1 MTATLGELTKAVDLV
16 SESVDNLND
25 LYREITAIT
34 GTSPDLYRDYGIMV
48 YLPQLQDILE
58 VEYTRLNAVMGLF
71 GEEYGSANKT
81 SALNDM
87 MDVMIKLIKQ
97 PNDVAKYLSN
107 FSDSLSALA
116 DWVTGINNLPLELDY
131 LAVCGEGYKLPK
143 ANGNF
148 FENFAHTWN
157 SFIGSFTNDFKVHMT
172 ENETDRK
179 QLDVW
184 VTVDTR
190 TEYDIIQKLINAAYT
205 DSEYDVNLSMV
216 QADTLLPATVA

>member
-1 MTATLGELTKAVDLV
+1 MNALKIRLQMFY
-16 SESVDNLND
+16 
-25 LYREITAIT
+25 YRHKKVTDFKPHVKKSKRSFW
-34 GTSPDLYRDYGIMV
+34 GNV
-48 YLPQLQDILE
+48 IL
-58 VEYTRLNAVMGLF
+58 GLF
-71 GEEYGSANKT
+71 LI
-81 SALNDM
+81 ALACLFFFPVLYM
-87 MDVMIKLIKQ
+87 ISQSLKPVSYTHLVMIKLIKQ

-190 TEYDIIQKLINAAYT
+190 TEYDIIQKLINAAYA
-205 DSEYDVNLSMV
+205 DSEDVYKRQLQYIVIGKTIPDCHQHRVYYKYNK
-216 QADTLLPATVA
+216 

>member
-131 LAVCGEGYKLPK
+131 LAVFQRQMATSLRILLTPGIRSLVPLQMILR
-143 ANGNF
+143 
-148 FENFAHTWN
+148 
-157 SFIGSFTNDFKVHMT
+157 FI
-172 ENETDRK
+172 
-179 QLDVW
+179 
-184 VTVDTR
+184 
-190 TEYDIIQKLINAAYT
+190 
-205 DSEYDVNLSMV
+205 
-216 QADTLLPATVA
+216 